1 MFEILPIAAGIVLAA
16 GLLRWGPRSTQTR
29 WAVAAV
35 CAVVVGIAVSAASGE
50 LAESWA
56 FALMDTALA
65 LAAFA
70 VTTVALR
77 QVGWASSESRR
88 TI

>member
-1 MFEILPIAAGIVLAA
+1 
-16 GLLRWGPRSTQTR
+16 
-29 WAVAAV
+29 V

-70 VTTVALR
+70 VTTVALP
-77 QVGWASSESRR
+77 QVGHPAEARR